1 VPSSLPAADP
11 QPITQTGDSW
21 ASPVFVDVSS
31 SNFDRYDRKPNT
43 GEPFGSVAAMA
54 VAEQFP
60 PRPRC
65 RVARRAA
72 RGAASLTPI
81 TGSAR
86 SRAGRRWAA
95 ARRSRLATTRRR
107 WPVLEA
113 GGNAIDA
120 GCCAGMVLA
129 VLHADEVNFAG
140 VAPIMIRTREGR
152 VMTIAGLGHWPRA
165 LPPDLFMRE
174 HGGTIP
180 PDAVKI
186 GENLES
192 AYRLAGPAL

>member
-1 VPSSLPAADP
+1 VSRR
-11 QPITQTGDSW
+11 
-21 ASPVFVDVSS
+21 ASCCPWC
-31 SNFDRYDRKPNT
+31 
-43 GEPFGSVAAMA
+43 GEPDADHRVGEESRRPTLYGSRQA
-54 VAEQFP
+54 V
-60 PRPRC
+60 
-65 RVARRAA
+65 
-72 RGAASLTPI
+72 
-81 TGSAR
+81 SA
-86 SRAGRRWAA
+86 GHYLAA
-95 ARRSRLATTRRR
+95 AAGFS
-107 WPVLEA
+107 VLEA

-120 GCCAGMVLA
+120 GCRAGVALA